1 MYTILFNKDKQ
12 LVQTQRI
19 PLYEGERNLTTLR
32 FLIPAELEGE
42 DAGEFR
48 VILRYQL
55 PNGKKYVVNLKK
67 DENMYGEFYSY
78 TMPVSQN
85 FTEEPGLILY
95 TLTFIKPEGE
105 EMPVIYKS
113 SEDYI
118 EIRKREDLEMEAAN
132 LVWEADVSLFPRP
145 GEPDYL
151 YIDIGANKVYRW
163 DEALQ
168 DYVVVG
174 SDYMDIAVIEDS

>member
-1 MYTILFNKDKQ
+1 
-12 LVQTQRI
+12 
-19 PLYEGERNLTTLR
+19 
-32 FLIPAELEGE
+32 
-42 DAGEFR
+42 
-48 VILRYQL
+48 
-55 PNGKKYVVNLKK
+55 
-67 DENMYGEFYSY
+67 
-78 TMPVSQN
+78 
-85 FTEEPGLILY
+85 
-95 TLTFIKPEGE
+95 
-105 EMPVIYKS
+105 MPVIYKS

-118 EIRKREDLEMEAAN
+118 EIRKRGGFGN
-132 LVWEADVSLFPRP
+132 GSCQFSLGSGRFRSSRGP

>member
-1 MYTILFNKDKQ
+1 
-12 LVQTQRI
+12 
-19 PLYEGERNLTTLR
+19 
-32 FLIPAELEGE
+32 
-42 DAGEFR
+42 
-48 VILRYQL
+48 
-55 PNGKKYVVNLKK
+55 
-67 DENMYGEFYSY
+67 
-78 TMPVSQN
+78 
-85 FTEEPGLILY
+85 
-95 TLTFIKPEGE
+95 
-105 EMPVIYKS
+105 MPVIYKS

-145 GEPDYL
+145 GQPDYL
-151 YIDIGANKVYRW
+151 YIDIGVNKVYRW